1 MKQRDIFLRHSTLVV
16 LLPFEAWL
24 PRRSRT
30 FRTRTLEHTAR
41 KCIRDSRFDAKRNCC
56 LSMRTSL
63 VLSTGK
69 TSSGFPMPGTHELSW
84 QCALAV
90 MSAKRCG
97 IHNQASRRRLSL
109 STQVVPSGWSQ
120 STDIPAVLH
129 VSLDHCS
136 DIKVVQH
143 FLNPPPLMAIG
154 DEFGIT
160 PSHLVP
166 ILVAFCLGV
175 VCTTLALQ
183 FQQKH
188 KKQPHVQSSS
198 RQILTELSR
207 LGESEIL
214 ELVEELPS
222 WLTSRD
228 FERGGWLNKV
238 LSAAWP
244 YLDKATSNVIVC
256 ALDPILRATRPSF
269 LTSLQFERFSFGSVP
284 AIIESVKVY
293 EITGEGAVE
302 IDLQVSWAG
311 DPDVVLG
318 VRAAQ
323 DTLAVPVSLTEVQCK
338 FTLRLIFA
346 PLIGKFPCFG
356 ALTIALTEDPEV
368 VFDLRVVGGDITLV
382 PGLAQPLRTYIK
394 ALISSYLVWPRCITV
409 PIPGTGYTLPSSDNQ
424 QDHSGLLHVEVI
436 SHNLLTAQPGE
447 LGLEVCWPGVSTI
460 EEARVKALSH
470 GSMNS
475 LEPIS
480 LRVTDP
486 RYQVLKLKW
495 YGLCPEEGNVLN
507 IVEAESVIVLED
519 LVRLSLSSNKYA
531 ISDVAKSW
539 GPITLVAELDP
550 VKSDAETI
558 PSVSGVQN
566 TNPPLTRRVSNIWK
580 ATKGIFVK
588 KRVSTSTIPIDASG
602 NHETSLNDNSG
613 AKMIQLTLH
622 YQALQCNV
630 DDTDGKR
637 PTSTYEDNGNEL
649 ITEVG
654 AGSFSDGTSKSPRRL

>member
-166 ILVAFCLGV
+166 ILV
-175 VCTTLALQ
+175 
-183 FQQKH
+183 
-188 KKQPHVQSSS
+188 
-198 RQILTELSR
+198 
-207 LGESEIL
+207 
-214 ELVEELPS
+214 
-222 WLTSRD
+222 
-228 FERGGWLNKV
+228 GGWLNKV